1 MTHNPIRAVLAEAA
15 QGNVPDDDTL
25 RAAVGRYRSVSDRTA
40 GARQLRI
47 HAKRIAAAAS
57 AGLPGEVEKLT
68 EAAVH
73 ALAQYG
79 SGAERDS
86 LPPRER
92 DDTSRRRGPGISQA
106 ESALRD
112 MLHGASRGGVN
123 LASKDVKRLLDLVD
137 GDRDAFRDALRQA

>member
-1 MTHNPIRAVLAEAA
+1 PRRDRRARRHIPRRPARRRLNRKGTTMTHNPIREVLAEAA

-25 RAAVGRYRSVSDRTA
+25 RAAVSRYRSVSDRTA

-92 DDTSRRRGPGISQA
+92 EDTSRKRGPG
-106 ESALRD
+106 
-112 MLHGASRGGVN
+112 
-123 LASKDVKRLLDLVD
+123 
-137 GDRDAFRDALRQA
+137 